1 VGEPASINVS
11 HYHNLDE
18 SLRYHSIQLSV
29 YDWDPIV
36 DDKIDI
42 HPDANMLDFTVVY
55 DSVSPSEYLSFSTN
69 GSGDGDAGLLEF
81 SLLPFDYLGMT
92 NIDYNWM
99 FNGELQ
105 SLTVVSTYADYLM
118 YRNMN
123 HAIDWSNADSHAD
136 VISQYAAFATP
147 EDPTIMGLADNLS
160 QMATQHGYTSDLDVL
175 RYIYAF
181 VGLIPYAYDIDST
194 NYTEYPKYPVEM
206 IYDQRGDCE
215 DSSALFISLVEHLG
229 YDAGLMLG
237 TVKATEDDDWGGHAW
252 PVVALENHSGWS
264 VNGVGQKANLSY
276 YFVESTAYY
285 EGSSDIGIN
294 PWYDMANETFYDVGA

>member
-1 VGEPASINVS
+1 
-11 HYHNLDE
+11 
-18 SLRYHSIQLSV
+18 
-29 YDWDPIV
+29 
-36 DDKIDI
+36 
-42 HPDANMLDFTVVY
+42 
-55 DSVSPSEYLSFSTN
+55 
-69 GSGDGDAGLLEF
+69 LEF

-99 FNGELQ
+99 FNGDLQ

-123 HAIDWSNADSHAD
+123 HAIDWSNANSHAD

-237 TVKATEDDDWGGHAW
+237 TVKATEDDEWGGHAW
-252 PVVALENHSGWS
+252 PVVALESHSGWS